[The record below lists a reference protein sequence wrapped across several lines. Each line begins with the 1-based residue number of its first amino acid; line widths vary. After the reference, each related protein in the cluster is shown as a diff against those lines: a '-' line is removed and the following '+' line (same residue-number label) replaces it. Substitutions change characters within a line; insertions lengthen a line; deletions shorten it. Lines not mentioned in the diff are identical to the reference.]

1 MKVKTSRF
9 GELDVARD
17 KIIHMPLGILGF
29 KKSFNY
35 FILDHTEDSPFKW
48 LQSADEPDLAFVIID
63 PYVFKP
69 DYDIEVNSDDLV
81 PIQTSSVDEIVL
93 AVLVS
98 IHGDPRLMTA
108 NLLAPVLV
116 NYKKMLG
123 MQMVLNNSSYTTRV
137 NIFDE
142 MNKNK
147 ELIMKR
153 EQELSASGNAHNK
166 EQEAAVIKRKVI

>member
-9 GELDVARD
+9 GELDVPRD

-29 KKSFNY
+29 QNSFNY
-35 FILDHTEDSPFKW
+35 FILDHADDSPFKW

-63 PYVFKP
+63 PYLFKP
-69 DYDIEVNSDDLV
+69 DYNIEVTTEDLV
-81 PIQTSSVDEIVL
+81 PIQTGDVDEIVV

-123 MQMVLNNSSYTTRV
+123 MQIVLNNSNYTTRC
-137 NIFDE
+137 NILDE
-142 MNKNK
+142 MQKNK
-147 ELIMKR
+147 ELILER
-153 EQELSASGNAHNK
+153 EQTMAVKQKE
-166 EQEAAVIKRKVI
+166 EQEAAIVKRKAASM

>member
-9 GELDVARD
+9 GELDVPRD

-29 KKSFNY
+29 QNSFNY
-35 FILDHTEDSPFKW
+35 FILDHAEDSPFKW

-63 PYVFKP
+63 PYLFKP
-69 DYDIEVNSDDLV
+69 DYNMEVTVEDLA
-81 PIQTSSVDEIVL
+81 PIQTTDVEDIVV

-108 NLLAPVLV
+108 NLLAPVMV

-123 MQMVLNNSSYTTRV
+123 MQIVMNNSSYSTRI
-137 NIFDE
+137 NILDE
-142 MNKNK
+142 MQKNK
-147 ELIMKR
+147 DLIVEMEKKR
-153 EQELSASGNAHNK
+153 NTKQKEEQA
-166 EQEAAVIKRKVI
+166 AAVVNRKAASM